1 MKRMKGRYFAV
12 LIMVAAIGL
21 ALATAQTTRI
31 QTASAQTSQPQFL
44 MTWSA
49 LDSYAPPGYA
59 GKILPNQE
67 SQIAASV
74 ALIANG
80 QPVDLSGQAIYW
92 YQNGTLLGGG
102 IGVQHFTFYPYGTAP
117 NTIELKVE
125 LPNYPSGLLIHYIE
139 IPVVPPQVV
148 IDAPYPQDNFTAG
161 QATVQGLPYFFA
173 TTSTAPLSFA
183 WSVNGQAVT
192 SAENPQS
199 LQISLPQSTPA
210 GYAVAVSLTIKNSV
224 DSISATTNANLTYQQ

>member
-1 MKRMKGRYFAV
+1 
-12 LIMVAAIGL
+12 
-21 ALATAQTTRI
+21 
-31 QTASAQTSQPQFL
+31 

-74 ALIANG
+74 ALVANG
-80 QPVDLSGQAIYW
+80 QPVDLSGQTIYW
-92 YQNGTLLGGG
+92 YENGTLLGGG
-102 IGVQHFTFYPYGTAP
+102 MGVQHVSFYPFGTAP

-125 LPNYPSGLLIHYIE
+125 LPDYPGGLLIHYID
-139 IPVVPPQVV
+139 IPIMPPQVV
-148 IDAPYPQDNFTAG
+148 IDEPYPQGGFAASP
-161 QATVQGLPYFFA
+161 ATVQAIPYFFA

-183 WSVNGQAVT
+183 WLVNGQAVT

-210 GYAVAVSLTIKNSV
+210 GYAVAISLTVKNSL
-224 DSISATTNANLTYQQ
+224 DSLSATAGANLTYQPQP